1 MVSLSLSRV
10 QQLVRLQ
17 ILIWNYFCAPGV
29 KPRSGHLFHQRRKF
43 LRMTI
48 TDAINPHNSNQ
59 GFLSKLGSS
68 NSLFPWGG
76 AGGGLWRH
84 KYPLC
89 FREVSCSVL
98 KRFSTKNT
106 HPLTETL
113 NPHMLDMWSLWG
125 IFLLAPLLPTGS
137 LKTAISRSWR
147 PRSVLDVK
155 LLYHSWFLQTT
166 LSLIW

>member
-68 NSLFPWGG
+68 NSLFPWEERGVDFEDTNTLCVSGKFLVQFWNVFQQKTPTVSQTSSTPTCCTCEVFG
-76 AGGGLWRH
+76 AFSSL
-84 KYPLC
+84 PL
-89 FREVSCSVL
+89 FSPLEVSQQPSAEVGDHGQCWVWSCCITAD
-98 KRFSTKNT
+98 FSK
-106 HPLTETL
+106 P
-113 NPHMLDMWSLWG
+113 P
-125 IFLLAPLLPTGS
+125 FL
-137 LKTAISRSWR
+137 
-147 PRSVLDVK
+147 
-155 LLYHSWFLQTT
+155 
-166 LSLIW
+166 